1 METIIKG
8 MEGIEE
14 AAEIIRR
21 GGLVAFPTETVYGLG
36 GNALDPAASRKIYA
50 AKGRPSDN
58 PLIVH
63 VSCIGE
69 VEPLVTGI
77 PAGGRR
83 LMETFWPGPLT
94 LILPKADCVPYETT
108 GGLET
113 VAIRCP
119 ENRLTLS
126 FIRAAGVPIAGPSA
140 NTSGK
145 PSPTE
150 AAHVYHDLHGKIDM
164 ILDDG
169 PVGIGVESTILDL
182 TGAQPTLLRPGAVT
196 VEELSEA
203 LGCEVQID
211 PAIIAGGVSE
221 GIHPKAPGMKYR
233 HYAPSARMA
242 LVTTRRCRE
251 KDYLLSE
258 EEQTEA
264 DAMVAD
270 CIKRLAS
277 ADEAAGLRVG
287 IICCEETRLRYQDAA
302 GRTADLKVLGRRSD
316 PLSMTHALFRVL
328 RDFDTDGVERIY
340 AESYSDRGVG
350 FALMNRMR
358 KSAGMLEVLADDHP
372 EDVFAQSISLLAGIA
387 PKADA

>member
-63 VSCIGE
+63 VSCIEE
-69 VEPLVTGI
+69 VEPMVTGI
-77 PAGGRR
+77 PTGGRR

-251 KDYLLSE
+251 QDYLLSE
-258 EEQTEA
+258 EERTEA

-302 GRTADLKVLGRRSD
+302 GRKADLKVLGRRSD

-358 KSAGMLEVLADDHP
+358 KSAGMLEVLADDYP
-372 EDVFAQSISLLAGIA
+372 EDVFAQGISPLAGIA